1 MKTKLSPVLPPR
13 REMEKALLEKDT
25 SYDGIFYAAITSTG
39 IFCRPSCTAKKPLLK
54 NVRFFPSADD
64 ALQSG
69 FRPCRRCRPME
80 NGHPDWTYRLL
91 KKIETHPD
99 EKIHDRRLRAMGIPP
114 EKARRYFIKHFG
126 MTFQAYARALRM
138 NASFRK
144 IRKGHKLDD
153 VILGHGYDSHSGFRD
168 AFVRIFGQPPG
179 KIHATDCITI
189 SWIDTPIGPMVVG
202 ATSKAVCFL
211 EYTDPKRLEEQSE
224 ALKKHFKIAIVPGT
238 NEWIEK
244 LNVQLGEYFKGGRKN
259 FDVPLIYPGTPFE
272 EKVWNELLK
281 IPYGETRSYEALAK
295 IVGSPLGQRAVGRA
309 NGLNRIAIVIPCHR
323 VVNKNGNLG
332 GYGGGL
338 WRKQRLL
345 ELETGKLRLL

>member
-1 MKTKLSPVLPPR
+1 MRIKSLVLPPR
-13 REMEKALLEKDT
+13 REMERALLAKDS

-39 IFCRPSCTAKKPLLK
+39 VFCRPSCSAKKPLLK
-54 NVRFFPSADD
+54 NVKFFPTPFE

-69 FRPCRRCRPME
+69 FRPCLRCKPMDT
-80 NGHPDWTYRLL
+80 GHPDWVCQLL
-91 KKIETHPD
+91 REIENHPDKKIYD
-99 EKIHDRRLRAMGIPP
+99 GRLRIMGIPP

-126 MTFQAYARALRM
+126 MTFQAYARAFRI

-144 IRKGHKLDD
+144 IRKGDKLDN

-168 AFVRIFGQPPG
+168 AFVKMFGQPPG
-179 KIHATDCITI
+179 KISSSDCITI
-189 SWIDTPIGPMVVG
+189 SWIETPIGPMVIG
-202 ATSKAVCFL
+202 ATSDAVCFL
-211 EYTDPKRLEEQSE
+211 EYTDPKRLEEQSA
-224 ALKKHFKIAIVPGT
+224 ALKKRFNSAIVPGT

-244 LNVQLGEYFKGGRKN
+244 LDIQLAEYFKGERKN

-272 EKVWNELLK
+272 EKVWNALLK
-281 IPYGETRSYEALAK
+281 IPYGETRSYEELART
-295 IVGSPLGQRAVGRA
+295 IGSPLGQRAVGRA

-323 VVNKNGNLG
+323 VVNKSGELG

-345 ELETGKLRLL
+345 ELETGNLRLL